1 MIIKSKYDGYSRDG
15 IRLYPIDLGGDDSAP
30 EATTRIT
37 EQGPTTERRTSSTK
51 LPDFVTSN
59 ARDIFAGAKTIGG
72 TPYTAYTGNRVSEFT
87 PDMMTAMER
96 MRNQGVAGEINQAS
110 GLASLTGQRAMQVG
124 SGLGTYDPYEMGGF
138 NAERAQQYMNPY
150 MQSVVDVERR
160 KAQEAANRQSAML
173 SGQAARQGAFGGS
186 GAALQQRALTRDTAQ
201 QLADIQNRGLSS
213 AYEQALGRFGA
224 EEAMREK
231 SRQFGADYALAGEK
245 LGLEGLRTSLDSAN
259 TLRGLG
265 TDRFGQETDIIKNLG
280 TSGDIQRQREQA
292 LLDEQYRA
300 FTEAQDDPAKKL
312 ALRKSL
318 TSGLEYDTS
327 KEETSVTDPGKKLE
341 QVVGSAAGG
350 LIGNYA
356 QGGIT
361 GLLSDQQ
368 IDQRQRMSGIS
379 DLARMALQAEEME
392 RAQVRAAQQG
402 IMAQMTQQP
411 QGTVADEEMA
421 RIAAIEQ
428 GIGGLDVPEN
438 LVGDEYTAAGGGI
451 VAFSAGDAVQMP
463 FANNEIIRRAT
474 IKQRQGLPLTLEESA
489 AIQAVAPVAT
499 LPAGIASLQT
509 PDGMGEKPDDRSDK
523 RGTGFSNG
531 ILDNIYGQQEGF
543 LRDASAREL
552 AAQKEYRE
560 DLEKEGKETGDFAA
574 KARQK
579 IEERMAGLEG
589 EDKSA
594 LESSVLDFGLR
605 LLATKGEKNMAKALA
620 GAGLDTLTGHR
631 QAMKELAAKRNRFEE
646 ALERVDEFEF
656 GERKGN
662 AKDRRAAMLS
672 LGKTEAA
679 LSKDLGDLFGAK
691 GKDMLQLYRDQQ
703 SRAHAEKMAEKRS
716 TSSGLGL
723 DRLELARLR
732 ERRLTLVG
740 LAKRASDDG
749 EPEKAAEYTRQL
761 ESIQNIL
768 EGVGPTGGGTVAESS
783 TLPAGFKLD

>member
-1 MIIKSKYDGYSRDG
+1 
-15 IRLYPIDLGGDDSAP
+15 
-30 EATTRIT
+30 
-37 EQGPTTERRTSSTK
+37 
-51 LPDFVTSN
+51 
-59 ARDIFAGAKTIGG
+59 
-72 TPYTAYTGNRVSEFT
+72 
-87 PDMMTAMER
+87 
-96 MRNQGVAGEINQAS
+96 
-110 GLASLTGQRAMQVG
+110 
-124 SGLGTYDPYEMGGF
+124 
-138 NAERAQQYMNPY
+138 
-150 MQSVVDVERR
+150 
-160 KAQEAANRQSAML
+160 
-173 SGQAARQGAFGGS
+173 
-186 GAALQQRALTRDTAQ
+186 
-201 QLADIQNRGLSS
+201 
-213 AYEQALGRFGA
+213 
-224 EEAMREK
+224 
-231 SRQFGADYALAGEK
+231 
-245 LGLEGLRTSLDSAN
+245 
-259 TLRGLG
+259 
-265 TDRFGQETDIIKNLG
+265 
-280 TSGDIQRQREQA
+280 
-292 LLDEQYRA
+292 
-300 FTEAQDDPAKKL
+300 
-312 ALRKSL
+312 
-318 TSGLEYDTS
+318 
-327 KEETSVTDPGKKLE
+327 
-341 QVVGSAAGG
+341 
-350 LIGNYA
+350 
-356 QGGIT
+356 
-361 GLLSDQQ
+361 
-368 IDQRQRMSGIS
+368 
-379 DLARMALQAEEME
+379 
-392 RAQVRAAQQG
+392 
-402 IMAQMTQQP
+402 MTQQP

-523 RGTGFSNG
+523 RGAGFSNG

-620 GAGLDTLTGHR
+620 GAGLDTLAGHK

-662 AKDRRAAMLS
+662 AKERRAATLA

-679 LSKDLGDLFGAK
+679 LSNSLGDLFGAK
-691 GKDMLQLYRDQQ
+691 GKDMFQLYRDQET
-703 SRAHAEKMAEKRS
+703 RAHAEKMAKNRS
-716 TSSGLGL
+716 TASGLGA
-723 DRLELARLR
+723 DRLELSALNGLRISAQSRLAAAQKSFD
-732 ERRLTLVG
+732 EDAIAQASED
-740 LAKRASDDG
+740 LAEVETAIRA
-749 EPEKAAEYTRQL
+749 KTKMAA
-761 ESIQNIL
+761 
-768 EGVGPTGGGTVAESS
+768 GAGGGGGTLSAEDQA
-783 TLPAGFKLD
+783 LINKYR